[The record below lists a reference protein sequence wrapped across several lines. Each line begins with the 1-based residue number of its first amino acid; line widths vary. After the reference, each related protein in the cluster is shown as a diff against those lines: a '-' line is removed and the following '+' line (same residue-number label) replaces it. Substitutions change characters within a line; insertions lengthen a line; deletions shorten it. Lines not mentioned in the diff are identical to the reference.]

1 MPSVSRWAGRRRGL
15 KGYYSGQTGMSANF
29 IKKIDFP
36 VLNIVIPVLSL
47 SEGISSDVYFK
58 KGGIRYEVF
67 DSRR

>member
-67 DSRR
+67 DSGR